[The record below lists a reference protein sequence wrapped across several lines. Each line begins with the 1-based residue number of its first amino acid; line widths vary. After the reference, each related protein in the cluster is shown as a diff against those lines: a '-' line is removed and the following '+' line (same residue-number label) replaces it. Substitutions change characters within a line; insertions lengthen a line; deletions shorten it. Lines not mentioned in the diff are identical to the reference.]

1 MNNFNIKRQGGSVKY
16 VIHTKPGPGPQEVNE
31 SLIDKKGW
39 PKNVSDDS

>member
-1 MNNFNIKRQGGSVKY
+1 MNNFNIKRQEGSVKY

-39 PKNVSDDS
+39 PKNVCDDS